1 MAKKRLTQRFPW
13 LVPLRRRQR
22 VFCFYWGMRLDG
34 RRYAAVRSGEELPR
48 RVFEANSPLYNR
60 ETGWDMRYQEN
71 KVHNL
76 KLAAAVLDGMLIRP
90 GETFSFC
97 RAIRRADHRVPYKD
111 GLTVVD
117 GKLTAAPG
125 GGLCQLSNLL
135 FWLFLHAPLTVVERH
150 GHGTRDFPDPDG
162 GMPLG
167 VDATISEGWLDLKV
181 KNETADTFQLRL
193 SFDPE
198 HLTGRLLSSAEPEA
212 VYRVVNGAVTY
223 CRRDGAVYEEAEV
236 VREKIPAGGDEAA
249 ESQLLYRNVCR
260 IGYPLPE
267 GIPVIEKEEGAR
279 L

>member
-34 RRYAAVRSGEELPR
+34 RRYAAVRSGEELPQ

-181 KNETADTFQLRL
+181 KNETADTFQLRF

-267 GIPVIEKEEGAR
+267 GIPVIEKEKGAR
-279 L
+279 S

>member
-48 RVFEANSPLYNR
+48 RAFEANSPLYNR

-76 KLAAAVLDGMLIRP
+76 KLAAAMLDGMLIQP

-135 FWLFLHAPLTVVERH
+135 FWLFLHVPLTVVERH

-223 CRRDGAVYEEAEV
+223 WRRDGAVYEEAEV
-236 VREKIPAGGDEAA
+236 VREKFPAGGDEAA

-267 GIPVIEKEEGAR
+267 GIPVIEKEKGAR